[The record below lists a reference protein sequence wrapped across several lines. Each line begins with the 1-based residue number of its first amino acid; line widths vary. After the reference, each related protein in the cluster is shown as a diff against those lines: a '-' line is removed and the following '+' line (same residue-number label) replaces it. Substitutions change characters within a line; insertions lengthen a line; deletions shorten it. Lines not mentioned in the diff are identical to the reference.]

1 MGEFQRLGAFGQSQ
15 RSRCT
20 MLDPAV
26 PSTSHA
32 PHESSRILAAAL
44 RVRAY
49 MLEGH
54 GGLESVILG
63 VNCYDKRG
71 TL

>member
-49 MLEGH
+49 ML
-54 GGLESVILG
+54 GGWRPG
-63 VNCYDKRG
+63 VCYTGRE
-71 TL
+71 LLW

>member
-49 MLEGH
+49 YVH
-54 GGLESVILG
+54 A
-63 VNCYDKRG
+63 RG
-71 TL
+71 TWRPGVCYTGRELL